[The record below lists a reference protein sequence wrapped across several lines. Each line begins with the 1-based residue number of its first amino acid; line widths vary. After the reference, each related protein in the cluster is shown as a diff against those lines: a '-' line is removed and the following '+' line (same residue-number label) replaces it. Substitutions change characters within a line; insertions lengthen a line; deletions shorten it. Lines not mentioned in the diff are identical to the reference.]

1 MSDMFSFMAKR
12 QDAILRRDLGHNVK
26 ALSSFNQ
33 RYRYKIAEIAKD
45 HARADKSNPFSFKR
59 TMSHLLGGTAPM
71 DDYSLTWGREH
82 RRSNINPEIEF
93 DVPMPMNMKI
103 PCY

>member
-12 QDAILRRDLGHNVK
+12 QEAIFRGDIGHDRA
-26 ALSSFNQ
+26 ALSHFNQ
-33 RYRYKIAEIAKD
+33 RYRYKVMEIGKD
-45 HARADKSNPFSFKR
+45 HARADKSDPFCFKR
-59 TMSHLLGGTAPM
+59 HVSHLLGGTTSM

-82 RRSNINPEIEF
+82 RKSTLDPSIEF
-93 DVPMPMNMKI
+93 DVPMPMNIKI